1 MSARCTEVILESH
14 RLLLEIVAGLP
25 RGNGGE
31 RRLLDVGC
39 WDGILTQQLA
49 RSIGARAYGLE
60 IFEEPAALARG
71 RGVEVVVQDVE
82 TAPFPWPDQ
91 SMDVVVCNQV
101 LEHLKNVWRPM
112 SEIFRVLKVGG
123 HCVIGVPNLASLHNR
138 LLLALGRQPT
148 AIRTFGPHVR
158 GFTLRELKDFLE
170 HGGGLR
176 VVRVAGAGLYPLP
189 VSWSRL
195 PNRIWP
201 GAGAV
206 AMAVGCKVRAMDP
219 PWLDWVRGEQAG
231 GVQTFYEA

>member
-1 MSARCTEVILESH
+1 MSARCSEALEETR
-14 RLLLEIVAGLP
+14 RLLLEIVRDLP

-39 WDGILTQQLA
+39 WDGETTERLA
-49 RSIGARAYGLE
+49 RAAGARAYGVE
-60 IFEEPAALARG
+60 VFAERAALARA
-71 RGVEVVVQDVE
+71 RGIEVAVQDVE
-82 TAPFPWPDQ
+82 STPFPWPDQ

-101 LEHLKNVWRPM
+101 LEHLKNVWLPM

-138 LLLALGRQPT
+138 VLLALGWQPT

-158 GFTLRELKDFLE
+158 GFTLRELRRFVE
-170 HGGGLR
+170 HGGGLQ

-189 VSWSRL
+189 ASWARL
-195 PNRIWP
+195 PNRLWP

-206 AMAVGCKVRAMDP
+206 ALAVACKVRAMDP
-219 PWLDWVRGEQAG
+219 PWLGWVRDELAG
-231 GVQTFYEA
+231 GVQTYYEA